1 MSKKS
6 AWIILAVTL
15 LVTLP
20 ARLSQIL
27 LFMDRKTGFYSDGGV
42 LTAVVSVG
50 LAAGA
55 LAVAV
60 LCYTD
65 RGKPKDYRPI
75 RSIPAAVL
83 GILAGLGLVIESAAG
98 LMNGSSGQI
107 HFMYMILSLVGIL
120 TGIVFMLTAYDF
132 SVGENRFEK
141 YPVLALV
148 PPVWGCVG
156 LVALFITYVA
166 VANVSENIYNTFT
179 VIFLLLFLFAQA
191 KLLAGVESQRSSRLI
206 YAFGMPA
213 ILLSLVTGI
222 SGAVSYFIGVS
233 PVGYF
238 PVGLHFVNVL
248 LALYIFAFLLAVRK
262 LPDGEAAA
270 GEEPEIR
277 NAETGPEPSEP
288 QPPEQ
293 SEPEKCWELLAKEY
307 KSAERFSE
315 LTPSPFYQK

>member
-6 AWIILAVTL
+6 AWIILAAMLV
-15 LVTLP
+15 VTLP

-27 LFMDRKTGFYSDGGV
+27 FYMDRKTGFYSDGGV
-42 LTAVVSVG
+42 LTAVVSAG
-50 LAAGA
+50 LAVGA
-55 LAVAV
+55 IAVAV

-65 RGKPKDYRPI
+65 RGRPKSYQPI

-83 GILAGLGLVIESAAG
+83 GILAGLGLVIESVFG
-98 LMNGSSGQI
+98 LMDGSSGQI
-107 HFMYMILSLVGIL
+107 HFMYMILSVFGIL

-132 SVGENRFEK
+132 SVGENRFGK
-141 YPVLALV
+141 YPILALV
-148 PPVWGCVG
+148 PPVWGCVS

-179 VIFLLLFLFAQA
+179 VIFILLFLFAQA
-191 KLLAGVESQRSSRLI
+191 KLLAGVENQRSSRLI
-206 YAFGMPA
+206 YVFGMPA

-222 SGAVSYFIGVS
+222 SGAVSYFIGAN

-262 LPDGEAAA
+262 LPDEEPA
-270 GEEPEIR
+270 GEEQEIR
-277 NAETGPEPSEP
+277 SSEVTSEPSEVR
-288 QPPEQ
+288 PPELI
-293 SEPEKCWELLAKEY
+293 EPEKCLELLAREY
-307 KSAERFSE
+307 KSAEQFSE
-315 LTPSPFYQK
+315 QTPSPFYQK